1 MNQRAILHMPGPAFW
16 NLAAMAVFG
25 YGGLALLVPTSYGLG
40 RMAPALGNIGVSGL
54 AVLLISSGTL
64 GLLLLRTLF
73 VKRGWW
79 HEALVL
85 GFCLNLACGAD
96 AVRLGQLQLAE
107 LVTTIAAVEFL
118 LTRFVLGT
126 EANATD
132 EHND

>member
-1 MNQRAILHMPGPAFW
+1 MNQRATLRIPGPAFW
-16 NLAAMAVFG
+16 NLALMGVFG
-25 YGGLALLVPTSYGLG
+25 YGGLALLVPTYVGLG
-40 RMAPALGNIGVSGL
+40 RLGPDLGDIGVSGL
-54 AVLLISSGTL
+54 SVLVVSAGTI
-64 GLLLLRTLF
+64 GLLLLRKLF